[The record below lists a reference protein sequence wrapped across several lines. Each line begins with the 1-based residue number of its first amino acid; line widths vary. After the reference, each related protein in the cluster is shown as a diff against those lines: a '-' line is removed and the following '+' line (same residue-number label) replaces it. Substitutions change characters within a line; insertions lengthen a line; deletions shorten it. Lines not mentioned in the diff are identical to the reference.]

1 MTAKISELH
10 KTDVAIKPQSLA
22 SAATTSEWHSMDG
35 FHDAAFHFSAS
46 SMASSKTVKVQLS
59 EARSSTGL
67 GAQVISASTAAIVA
81 SIGAAQATVHFT
93 SKVVQGHN
101 ITINALTFTGTT
113 DSTANSGTARTFTVV
128 LGAASTRSIISAINL
143 GAIIN
148 SATLG
153 VPGVTANFT
162 TASNIVTLVA
172 TTAGSVAIT
181 AASTAGSTGIT
192 VWASKSQAI
201 AETSVN
207 KMTMDSGYKYLK
219 AVLTTDATI
228 VAGMTLIRSRAAK
241 EPVTL
246 ALADIS
252 TAAS

>member
-1 MTAKISELH
+1 MTAKISEH
-10 KTDVAIKPQSLA
+10 TKTDVAIAPQSLA
-22 SAATTSEWHSMDG
+22 SAATTSDWFSMDG

-67 GAQVISASTAAIVA
+67 GAQVITASTAAIVA
-81 SIGAAQATVHFT
+81 SIGVAESRVEFT
-93 SKVVQGHN
+93 SKVVDGHN
-101 ITINALTFTGTT
+101 ITINTLTFTGTT
-113 DSTANSGTARTFTVV
+113 TSLTNTLASRTFSVRLAGT
-128 LGAASTRSIISAINL
+128 TRSAYAATQFTSLIN
-143 GAIIN
+143 N
-148 SATLG
+148 PTFG
-153 VPGVTANFT
+153 VPGVTATAGT
-162 TASNIVTLVA
+162 TGNLILTA
-172 TTAGSVAIT
+172 TTAGSIAIT

-192 VWASKSQAI
+192 VWASRSQAI

-207 KMTMDSGYKYLK
+207 KMTMNTGYKYLK

-246 ALADIS
+246 AVADIS